1 MAEATR
7 EPPRRT
13 LPEGHAVCSLNA
25 GLPAK
30 HKDWIAITRRCG
42 ACAAGPPFRA
52 EITRMVREFQF
63 TLSCQVRR
71 NSSTAPGLRPRN
83 QASLSALKR

>member
-7 EPPRRT
+7 KPPRRT

-30 HKDWIAITRRCG
+30 HKDCSYHEALRRLRKG
-42 ACAAGPPFRA
+42 TTLSVYLSAGGGGA
-52 EITRMVREFQF
+52 EIF
-63 TLSCQVRR
+63 
-71 NSSTAPGLRPRN
+71 STVYRYTERATCW
-83 QASLSALKR
+83 